1 MSSGIVLFVGNKNLS
16 SWSLRPHLA
25 LAYTGAAFDEIVI
38 RLDRPDTR
46 KRILEITPSGRV
58 PALRDGDVLVWDSL
72 AICEYLNE
80 RFPEAKLWPQSPAA
94 RAQARAV
101 SAEMHSGFADL
112 RREMPMNI
120 TRRTPRT
127 PSTAAAED
135 IARVLALWTEL
146 RAKAPGAGDA
156 AGPFL
161 FGAFSIADAMFA
173 PVVTRFVT
181 YDVKV
186 PDVARAYMDAVLAL
200 PAMVRWIADAS
211 EEVRGDAVSAARSG

>member
-25 LAYTGAAFDEIVI
+25 LAHTGVAFDEIVV

-46 KRILEITPSGRV
+46 ARIREITPSGRV

-72 AICEYLNE
+72 AICEYVNE
-80 RFPEAKLWPQSPAA
+80 RFPEAQLWPASPAA

-101 SAEMHSGFADL
+101 SAEMHAGFPDL

-120 TRRTPRT
+120 TGRTPRA
-127 PSTAAAED
+127 PSPSCAED
-135 IARVLALWTEL
+135 IARVLAIWSEL
-146 RAKAPGAGDA
+146 RGKAGAS
-156 AGPFL
+156 GPFL

-186 PDVARAYMDAVLAL
+186 PDAAREYMEAVLSL
-200 PAMVRWIADAS
+200 PGMQRWIADAS
-211 EEVRGDAVSAARSG
+211 EEVRGDVISAG

>member
-25 LAYTGAAFDEIVI
+25 LAHTGVAFDEIVI
-38 RLDRPDTR
+38 RLDRPDT
-46 KRILEITPSGRV
+46 KARILEITPSGRV

-72 AICEYLNE
+72 AICEYVNE
-80 RFPEAKLWPQSPAA
+80 RFPEAKLWPESPAA

-120 TRRTPRT
+120 SGRTPRT
-127 PSTAAAED
+127 PSVECAAD
-135 IARVLALWTEL
+135 IARVLTIWTEL
-146 RAKAPGAGDA
+146 RQKAGAAGSR
-156 AGPFL
+156 GPFL
-161 FGAFSIADAMFA
+161 FGDFSIADAMFA

-186 PDVARAYMDAVLAL
+186 PDLAREYMSAVLAL
-200 PAMVRWIADAS
+200 PAMQRWIADAS
-211 EEVRGDAVSAARSG
+211 EEIRGDALTAGRSG